1 MASKDWVRR
10 TLFFLLLQR
19 SRRPTCKP
27 VPKPFP
33 NPFTTLSQT
42 GSHQKTQK
50 NFLARSAREGYQT
63 DLGFSGRRGSTFN
76 SSHETRRSEVFSFS
90 LCNGL
95 KTISSTS
102 LGHLASDI
110 RMCLFAE
117 LPFFHA
123 CFSLKSNLM
132 ESLLTKIHV
141 ILQICIDS
149 QRTKRQKSKNF
160 RQN

>member
-1 MASKDWVRR
+1 MGPAYSFLP
-10 TLFFLLLQR
+10 TLAKKPKTHLQTG
-19 SRRPTCKP
+19 SQTLPKP
-27 VPKPFP
+27 VH
-33 NPFTTLSQT
+33 NPFTNRFAP
-42 GSHQKTQK
+42 K
-50 NFLARSAREGYQT
+50 NPKKFSRSLPLARGIKPT
-63 DLGFSGRRGSTFN
+63 FGFAGGRGSTFT

-102 LGHLASDI
+102 LGHLASGL
-110 RMCLFAE
+110 RTCLFAE

-132 ESLLTKIHV
+132 ESLLTKIHL

-149 QRTKRQKSKNF
+149 RRTKRQKSKNL

>member
-1 MASKDWVRR
+1 MGPAYSFLP
-10 TLFFLLLQR
+10 TLAK
-19 SRRPTCKP
+19 KP
-27 VPKPFP
+27 K
-33 NPFTTLSQT
+33 THLQT
-42 GSHQKTQK
+42 GSPNRSQTRSQPFHKPVRTK
-50 NFLARSAREGYQT
+50 KPKKIFSLAPLARGIKPT
-63 DLGFSGRRGSTFN
+63 FGFAGGRGSTFTT
-76 SSHETRRSEVFSFS
+76 SHKTRRSEVFSFS

-102 LGHLASDI
+102 LGHLASDL
-110 RMCLFAE
+110 RTCLFAE

-149 QRTKRQKSKNF
+149 LRTKRPKSKNF